1 MHLTNKE
8 IIAKPIDQVFKLV
21 RDDLA
26 KLVPYMP
33 NINKIDVKSRKENGD
48 VLELVNHWFAKADMP
63 SLLKKF
69 INPDIFSWKDTAIWR
84 NKDFCVDYKLESFLA
99 NDLFDAHGTNTFK
112 SVGDNKTELVVS
124 CHITIYPEKVP
135 GVPRLLAK
143 QITPAIESLLEKIL
157 APNMTSLG
165 KGLNDY
171 FGKNP

>member
-1 MHLTNKE
+1 MHLSNKE
-8 IIAKPIDQVFKLV
+8 IIGRPLEQVYQLV

-33 NINKIDVKSRKENGD
+33 NVNRIEVVSKKENGD

-84 NKDFCVDYKLESFLA
+84 NNDHCVDYKLESFLA

-112 SVGDNKTELVVS
+112 AIGEGKTELVVS

-135 GVPRLLAK
+135 GVPRLIAK
-143 QITPAIESLLEKIL
+143 QVTPAIEALLEKIL
-157 APNMTSLG
+157 APNMTALG

-171 FGKNP
+171 FGTNP